1 MFMRNFAT
9 VAAAATLSLSALTF
23 AAGSANAAQD
33 AGFDSLL
40 ASTAAA
46 AVQADALTAER
57 TERDAARTALSV
69 ARSLAAQGDTKG
81 ASAYLNFARAKL
93 GLATTAPDDVVGL
106 SASGDST
113 ARTDAVHGNAIASH
127 SSYR

>member
-1 MFMRNFAT
+1 MFTQKFAT
-9 VAAAATLSLSALTF
+9 AAVAATLSLSALTF

-33 AGFDSLL
+33 AGFDNLL
-40 ASTAAA
+40 ASTSA
-46 AVQADALTAER
+46 AVAQADALTAER
-57 TERDAARTALSV
+57 TERDAARNALSV

-81 ASAYLNFARAKL
+81 ASAYLNFARGKL

-106 SASGDST
+106 SASGDSSI
-113 ARTDAVHGNAIASH
+113 RTDAIRGDAIASH

>member
-1 MFMRNFAT
+1 MFTQKFAT
-9 VAAAATLSLSALTF
+9 AAVAATLSLSALTF

-33 AGFDSLL
+33 AGFDNLL
-40 ASTAAA
+40 ASTSA
-46 AVQADALTAER
+46 AVAQADAMTAER

-69 ARSLAAQGDTKG
+69 ARSLAAQGDAKG

-93 GLATTAPDDVVGL
+93 GLGSTVQDNVVGL
-106 SASGDST
+106 SASGDS
-113 ARTDAVHGNAIASH
+113 AVRSDAVRGNAIASH